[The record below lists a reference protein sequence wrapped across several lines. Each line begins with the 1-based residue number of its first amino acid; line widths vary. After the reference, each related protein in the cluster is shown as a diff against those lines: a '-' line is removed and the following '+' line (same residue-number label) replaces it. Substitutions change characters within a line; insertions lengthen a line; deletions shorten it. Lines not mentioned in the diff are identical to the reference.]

1 MTVMS
6 ALPGGPLSSRP
17 LHFIWILD
25 TSGSMTGERIQSLN
39 YAIKE
44 AIPSLRD
51 TARGNPNAEVLV
63 RAVTF
68 SSGARWHVAAPT
80 PVVDFTW
87 SDVSAEGVTDMGTA
101 LSLVAAQMSLPPHSL
116 PPVLV
121 LVSDGW
127 ATDNFDAGLQRLLDE
142 PWGKRSIRLAIA
154 IGRDA
159 DLEVLT
165 SFIGSPR
172 LAPLEA
178 NNSAT
183 LVDYVKWASTAVVR
197 SASTAASHPLTSEA
211 DPGGDTSSAAVPSPP
226 PPSDPDSV
234 VW

>member
-1 MTVMS
+1 MS

-51 TARGNPNAEVLV
+51 TARGNPNAEVFV

-68 SSGARWHVAAPT
+68 SSDARWHVAAPT
-80 PVVDFTW
+80 PAADFTR
-87 SDVSAEGVTDMGTA
+87 SDVSAEAVTDMGAA

-127 ATDNFDAGLQRLLDE
+127 TTDNFDAGLQRDLID
-142 PWGKRSIRLAIA
+142 RLRATGAVLTCDPETRTVRAGDGATVA
-154 IGRDA
+154 IG
-159 DLEVLT
+159 
-165 SFIGSPR
+165 
-172 LAPLEA
+172 
-178 NNSAT
+178 
-183 LVDYVKWASTAVVR
+183 
-197 SASTAASHPLTSEA
+197 
-211 DPGGDTSSAAVPSPP
+211 
-226 PPSDPDSV
+226 
-234 VW
+234 